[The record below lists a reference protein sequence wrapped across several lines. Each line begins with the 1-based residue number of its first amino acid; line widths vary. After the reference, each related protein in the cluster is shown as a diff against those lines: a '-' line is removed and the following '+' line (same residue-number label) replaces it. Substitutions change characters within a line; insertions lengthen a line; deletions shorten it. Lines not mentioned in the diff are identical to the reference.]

1 MARLWPWSSGAP
13 AKDEEHTQLE
23 IEMGPDT
30 NRETDLYGQR
40 AEEPVRSGRTVVTK
54 EQPPAK

>member
-13 AKDEEHTQLE
+13 AYEEHSRLE
-23 IEMGPDT
+23 LEMSPDT

-40 AEEPVRSGRTVVTK
+40 VEEPSRSARTIVTR